1 MTRGDRVIHHTT
13 GVLWICSMTLPSYI
27 RLFESGELVQRVEK
41 AYAMLSPCRVC
52 PRECGVDRTTGEVG
66 YCRSGL
72 LPVVSSYG
80 PHFGEE
86 PPLVGGHGSGTIF
99 MTGCNMRCA
108 FCQNYE
114 ISQERYGR
122 EITCEVLAGM
132 MIDLQNQGCHN
143 INFVSPTHFI
153 PQILEAVLIAAEQG
167 LNIPLVYNTGTYDSV
182 ETLRLLDGVF
192 DIYMPDAKYGH
203 DEVALSLSDAPG
215 YVGIMKKALFELQR
229 QVGDLVV
236 EEGIAVRGLIIRH
249 LVLPGNL
256 AGSGEVIEF
265 IAHDISKNAY
275 VNIMDQYRPCGRIL
289 TDTRSPYHKT
299 LMRGI
304 TSREYR
310 EAVATAQKNGLIR
323 GIYH

>member
-1 MTRGDRVIHHTT
+1 MTQ
-13 GVLWICSMTLPSYI
+13 SSYI
-27 RLFESGELVQRVEK
+27 RLLDSGELKARVDAARE
-41 AYAMLSPCRVC
+41 MLSPCRVC

-72 LPVVSSYG
+72 LPVVSSYS

-86 PPLVGGHGSGTIF
+86 PPLVGRHGSGTIF
-99 MTGCNMRCA
+99 MTGCNMRCV
-108 FCQNYE
+108 FCQNYQ

-122 EITCEVLAGM
+122 EITCEELAGM
-132 MIDLQNQGCHN
+132 MIDLQIQTCHN
-143 INFVSPTHFI
+143 INFVSPTHFV
-153 PQILEAVLIAAEQG
+153 PQILEAVLIAAEKG

-192 DIYMPDAKYGH
+192 DIYMPDAKYGS

-215 YVGIMKKALFELQR
+215 YVGIMKGAILEMQR

-236 EEGIAVRGLIIRH
+236 EDGIAVRGLIIRH
-249 LVLPGNL
+249 LVLPGDL
-256 AGSGEVIEF
+256 AGSAKVLKF
-265 IAHDISKNAY
+265 IAHDISRNAY
-275 VNIMDQYRPCGRIL
+275 VNIMNQYRPCGRIL
-289 TDTRSPYHKT
+289 TDTRSPYHET

-323 GIYH
+323 GIY